1 MTQIAGD
8 APREESAQ
16 KNGARHCGWCRR
28 VLPVQT
34 GRGRPRRF
42 CSQRCRQWD
51 WVSGQRANELDLSE
65 NELVIA
71 RDELDRLH
79 DDLYALACAVED
91 TERDMGA
98 GDTRSARELTEML
111 DWLMDAARP
120 LRDREMSAPGTQ
132 P

>member
-1 MTQIAGD
+1 M
-8 APREESAQ
+8 
-16 KNGARHCGWCRR
+16 
-28 VLPVQT
+28 
-34 GRGRPRRF
+34 
-42 CSQRCRQWD
+42 
-51 WVSGQRANELDLSE
+51 
-65 NELVIA
+65 
-71 RDELDRLH
+71 
-79 DDLYALACAVED
+79 ACAVED